1 MNAIILNP
9 ESFIQYKSKIGI
21 MLYPKDKSLEVNFFD
36 GYEHLKLDRSK
47 IETPTL
53 EKIQDAVVSNE
64 YLRELAEEHNLVEIH
79 YNDDVED
86 YMDYY
91 STFN

>member
-9 ESFIQYKSKIGI
+9 EQFIQYKSKIGI
-21 MLYPKDKSLEVNFFD
+21 MLYTQEDSPQVNFFT
-36 GYEHLKLDRSK
+36 GYEHLKLDRNQ
-47 IETPTL
+47 IETPSL

-64 YLRELAEEHNLVEIH
+64 HLRELAEEFNLVEIH
-79 YNDDVED
+79 YNDDTED